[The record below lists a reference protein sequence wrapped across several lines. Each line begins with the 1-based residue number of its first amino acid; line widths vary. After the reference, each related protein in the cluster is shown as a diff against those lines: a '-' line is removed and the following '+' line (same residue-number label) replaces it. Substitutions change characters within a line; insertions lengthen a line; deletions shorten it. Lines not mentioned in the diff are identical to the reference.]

1 VWAWVTSFWLIAPL
15 AVYDSVLLRK
25 AKTFQWPLVAPL
37 LITLLVVTLAYGE
50 ARYHTP
56 ADLGIIVLAA
66 VGLDRLVRR
75 LTKAAS

>member
-1 VWAWVTSFWLIAPL
+1 
-15 AVYDSVLLRK
+15 
-25 AKTFQWPLVAPL
+25 VAPL